1 MYVYLAAHFPY
12 KVVIDITLFN
22 KQNRKFDVT
31 YLLRHQ
37 FFHTV
42 KDNFIFRGTSNSQ
55 LKTLCQNGQS
65 AKILRQRL
73 IFEISEL
80 NYI

>member
-42 KDNFIFRGTSNSQ
+42 KENFIFRGTSNSQ
-55 LKTLCQNGQS
+55 TQNFVSKWPVGQDFKT
-65 AKILRQRL
+65 KIN
-73 IFEISEL
+73 I
-80 NYI
+80 